1 MDHLSSFYL
10 YRCALAAYGFRKNMV
25 LSTVILNLRFCQP
38 ERSQVQPFAAGAWAA
53 DMVCLHPKVPRT
65 PFMNYQQ
72 EFPA

>member
-1 MDHLSSFYL
+1 
-10 YRCALAAYGFRKNMV
+10 MV

-53 DMVCLHPKVPRT
+53 DMVCLHPKEPRT
-65 PFMNYQQ
+65 PFMNNQQ